1 MKAVSTMA
9 NTLPIRTDIKERHK
23 AGISVLCADDHP
35 LILDGI
41 ARSLERESDMAL
53 MCEASGGK
61 EAVEAY
67 RLHKPDVALV
77 DLRMA
82 DLDGIEVIRQIIQIN
97 PRARCIVLTTYRG
110 DVQAARAFKA
120 GAVGYLLKTM
130 LRKELVQAIRAVHGG
145 LRYVPNEIASELTM
159 HFASDDLTAR
169 ELEVLR
175 SVSRG
180 WSNKIVGDKLSISED
195 TVKGHMRTILS
206 KLGAN
211 DRLDAVM
218 IALRRGILDG

>member
-1 MKAVSTMA
+1 MTTSR
-9 NTLPIRTDIKERHK
+9 IR
-23 AGISVLCADDHP
+23 VMCADDHP
-35 LILDGI
+35 LILDGV
-41 ARSLERESDMAL
+41 ARSLEREPDMLVVA
-53 MCEASGGK
+53 EAATGV
-61 EAVEAY
+61 EAVETF
-67 RLHKPDVALV
+67 RLHRPDVALI
-77 DLRMA
+77 DLQMPG
-82 DLDGIEVIRQIIQIN
+82 LNGIDVICQILQIN

-130 LRKELVQAIRAVHGG
+130 LRKELAQAIRAVHGG
-145 LRYVPNEIASELTM
+145 LRYVPTEIASELTR
-159 HFASDDLTAR
+159 HFSSEALSAR

-180 WSNKIVGDKLSISED
+180 WSNKIVADKLAISED
-195 TVKGHMRTILS
+195 TVKGHMRTILA

-218 IALRRGILDG
+218 TALRRGILDG